1 MNTITILGATGS
13 IGSQAQ
19 NVIKAN
25 PQHFQVQALTARNS
39 AAKLAQTA
47 LALNAKFVALKNP
60 AGADTLATLLKNS
73 GTKWSTGNDAILEA
87 ANLPATHTLAATVG
101 TAGLAPTMIAAENG
115 NTIALAN
122 KETLVI
128 AGTWLT
134 KTAEKSGARI
144 LPVDS
149 EHNALFQLLDNIHP
163 DRIDKLILTA
173 SGGPFLHHSAD
184 ELNRVTPDDAR
195 KHPTWSMG
203 NKNSIDSATFFN
215 KGLEIIE
222 AHHLFN
228 TPENKIDVV
237 VHPQSLVHAMVACK
251 DGALLAHLA
260 PPDMQLP
267 IAHALLWPDNPP
279 AAKTIS
285 PQDLSRLD
293 FIAPDPDRFPALEIS
308 RAALR
313 AGQNAPAV
321 LSLANEAAVAAFLA
335 ESLPF
340 TEIPAVVSHALA
352 HTERAPSPSS
362 IAEVETLESE
372 VKALVASRIAG
383 FAK

>member
-47 LALNAKFVALKNP
+47 LALNAKFAALKNP

-184 ELNRVTPDDAR
+184 ELNRVTPEDAR

-352 HTERAPSPSS
+352 HARRAPSPSS
-362 IAEVETLESE
+362 AGEVETLESE